1 MENNKILVEL
11 EIPLIEVKYDMFI
24 PINKKVG
31 TIKSLIE
38 RSLIEL
44 TDMAYIPRPDTNL
57 YSKETGDIYDV
68 NKTVRDTYLKNGS
81 RIILI

>member
-38 RSLIEL
+38 DSLIEL
-44 TDMAYIPRPDTNL
+44 TDRAYIPRADTNL
-57 YSKETGDIYDV
+57 YSKESGEIYDV
-68 NKTVRDTYLKNGS
+68 NKTVRDTDLKNGS

>member
-68 NKTVRDTYLKNGS
+68 NKTVRDTDLKNGS